1 MNFVKTMLS
10 DLGDEVRIEK
20 MKGLTS
26 FKVMFKND
34 CIFIV
39 DKYDSGDIEISTCR
53 EKVLL
58 TEDTL
63 KKLLM
68 IYDEF
73 KKLPMDKNG
82 QK

>member
-26 FKVMFKND
+26 FKVMLKND
-34 CIFIV
+34 CTFIV
-39 DKYDSGDIEISTCR
+39 DKYDSGDIEISTNR

-73 KKLPMDKNG
+73 KKLP
-82 QK
+82 

>member
-20 MKGLTS
+20 MKGLTT
-26 FKVMFKND
+26 FKVMLKND

-39 DKYDSGDIEISTCR
+39 DKYDSGDIEISTNR

-63 KKLLM
+63 KRLLM

>member
-1 MNFVKTMLS
+1 MNFVKTILS
-10 DLGDEVRIEK
+10 DLGDDVQIEK

-26 FKVMFKND
+26 FKVMLKND

-39 DKYDSGDIEISTCR
+39 DKYDSGDIEISTNR

-63 KKLLM
+63 KRLLM
-68 IYDEF
+68 IYGEF
-73 KKLPMDKNG
+73 RKVDK
-82 QK
+82 

>member
-20 MKGLTS
+20 MKGLTT
-26 FKVMFKND
+26 FKVMLKND

-39 DKYDSGDIEISTCR
+39 DKYDSGDIEISTNR

-63 KKLLM
+63 KRLLI

-73 KKLPMDKNG
+73 KKLPMDKNRH
-82 QK
+82 K